1 MCYGNGG
8 VRTLPAMPSAMV
20 DVDDLRR
27 KYDLLVELREGKRPG
42 GRDVLRA
49 LATEF
54 PGALR
59 ELDAMPLE
67 ALRTRRAAVDES
79 PPPGWIAWIAAYHGL
94 MRVTLA
100 LKRAVPARADLE
112 GSRVTALAAAAS
124 GAWGEA
130 LDEAFVRAVQRP
142 PRGRLGP
149 LVFDA
154 LGARFGVAPEVIWQA
169 LFPTARVDR
178 FEPLGGR

>member
-1 MCYGNGG
+1 M
-8 VRTLPAMPSAMV
+8 RSPPSIPAATVTP
-20 DVDDLRR
+20 DDLRR
-27 KYDLLVELREGKRPG
+27 KYDLLVALREGTRAG
-42 GRDVLRA
+42 ARDTLRA

-59 ELDAMPLE
+59 ELDALPLE
-67 ALRTRRAAVDES
+67 ALRARRAAVDAS
-79 PPPGWIAWIAAYHGL
+79 PPPAWVAWIGAYHGL

-112 GSRVTALAAAAS
+112 GARVTALAAAAS
-124 GAWGEA
+124 RAWGGA

-149 LVFDA
+149 LVFA
-154 LGARFGVAPEVIWQA
+154 VLGARFAEAPEVIWQA
-169 LFPTARVDR
+169 LFPTARPDR
-178 FEPLGGR
+178 FEPLAGR